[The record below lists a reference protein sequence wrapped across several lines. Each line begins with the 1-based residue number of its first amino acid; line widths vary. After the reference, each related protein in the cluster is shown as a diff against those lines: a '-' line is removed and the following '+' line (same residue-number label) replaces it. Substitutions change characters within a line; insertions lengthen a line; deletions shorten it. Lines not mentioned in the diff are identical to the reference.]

1 MKTVLAMLVI
11 LAAAPATAAQATREW
26 PCIQPRQPHLSFGAM
41 WPGPAPDDATR
52 ALAREDKALR
62 ALADRL
68 AQRRTG
74 TEEATALLA
83 DFAAGADAARLTA
96 LFEALFARI
105 DADRTALI
113 EGIARYG
120 GGQAAL
126 AARIEE
132 RREAMARLEAAET
145 PDFDA
150 IDAEEE
156 KLDWDIRIFE
166 ERRQMLTAVCESPVL
181 LEQRLFELARM
192 IQAHMPPG

>member
-1 MKTVLAMLVI
+1 MKTVLAMLMI
-11 LAAAPATAAQATREW
+11 LAAAPAAAAQATPDW

-41 WPGPAPDDATR
+41 WPGPAPDEATQ
-52 ALAREDKALR
+52 ALARGDRGLR

-74 TEEATALLA
+74 TEEADALIA
-83 DFAAGADAARLTA
+83 DFASGADAARLTA
-96 LFEALFARI
+96 LFQALFARI
-105 DADRTALI
+105 DADRTALV

-120 GGQAAL
+120 RGQVAL
-126 AARIEE
+126 AARIEA
-132 RREAMARLEAAET
+132 RREEMARLAAAGN

-192 IQAHMPPG
+192 IQAHLPPG